1 MSGKLQRKIRYK
13 DKKLIE
19 LSGKNVYG
27 LIEEGKMK
35 SKNFN
40 GGIKL
45 LGIFLL
51 FFLLVTLEAA
61 PVKIKVILDNASVK
75 ATRAIGGKTL
85 TRVPLNTIL
94 DAASKI
100 GDWYKV
106 TWQGSSGYI
115 HAMNVDE
122 VSERELAREEV
133 GGPGRSTKSQPEIVA
148 AIEVKM
154 DEGRKQIRIEKDFEK
169 AISSLKPLIADVFNV
184 TDHNKQRE
192 LGAEL
197 YLWLGLAFAGQ
208 GDAYSALVEFKSMF
222 AVNHA
227 YAKEI
232 TRNIL
237 DPGVVA
243 LIEQAEKQFLGLITE
258 YSIEISTKPKEAKI
272 KVNGKEIGLSPEIYR
287 TANPK
292 IVIEIEK
299 EGYKPVRDEFFITQA
314 TTGKEYPLERA
325 GIDVEVKSAPQGA
338 KVYLD
343 GEDTEKVTNCVLP
356 IVPFGS
362 HNIKVIKGNY
372 AEWEGEIKIEEGEEA
387 LVVEMALTPNKY
399 AYLLKWGGSASQLF
413 IQPSGIAIDK
423 DNNIYIVDL
432 SKIKMKKIN
441 PEGKVQTAWGAAGKQ
456 FKIIKN
462 PTSVAVDN
470 QGNVYVTDA
479 KTHSFVKF
487 DSAGIYKRKWGK
499 EGIGNQDFKTP
510 SGVAVD
516 SKNDI
521 YVVDSGNHRVKKYT
535 SQGALKK
542 VWGKQGTANGDF
554 TYPRGIAIGQKD
566 EVFVVDRVRVQ
577 KFTSEGEFIASWG
590 RRGTADGEFNNPQ
603 GIFIDHNN
611 FVYVADSGSN
621 RIQKFDEN
629 GKFIAKWGTPGIS
642 NGQMQY
648 PVDIA
653 IDSRGYVY
661 VVERNNSR
669 VQLFGIVSPSE
680 SK

>member
-1 MSGKLQRKIRYK
+1 
-13 DKKLIE
+13 
-19 LSGKNVYG
+19 
-27 LIEEGKMK
+27 MK

-40 GGIKL
+40 GGIRL
-45 LGIFLL
+45 LSIFLL

-85 TRVPLNTIL
+85 TRIPLNTIL
-94 DAASKI
+94 NAESKI

-106 TWQGSSGYI
+106 SWQGSSGYI

-122 VSERELAREEV
+122 VSGRESSREEV
-133 GGPGRSTKSQPEIVA
+133 GRPGRPAKSQPEIVA
-148 AIEVKM
+148 EIEIKM
-154 DEGRKQIRIEKDFEK
+154 NEGRKQIRIEKDFEK
-169 AISSLKPLIADVFNV
+169 AISLLRPLIADVFNV
-184 TDHNKQRE
+184 TDHNKQKE
-192 LGAEL
+192 LGADL
-197 YLWLGLAFAGQ
+197 YLWIGLASAGK
-208 GDAYSALVEFKSMF
+208 GDAYSALNEFKSMF
-222 AVNHA
+222 AVH
-227 YAKEI
+227 YPYGKEV

-237 DPGVVA
+237 DPEVVA
-243 LIEQAEKQFLGLITE
+243 LIEQAEKQYLGLVTD
-258 YSIEISTKPKEAKI
+258 YSVEISTVPKEAKI
-272 KVNGKEIGLSPEIYR
+272 KINGKEIGLSPEIYR

-314 TTGKEYPLERA
+314 TTGKEYSLERA
-325 GIDVEVKSAPQGA
+325 GVDVEVKSSAPPGA

-343 GEDTEKVTNCVLP
+343 GKDTEQVTNCVLP

-362 HNIKVIKGNY
+362 HKIKVVKENY
-372 AEWEGEIKIEEGEEA
+372 AEWENEIKMEGEKL
-387 LVVEMALTPNKY
+387 LVVEMVLTPSKY
-399 AYLLKWGGSASQLF
+399 AYLLKWGGPASQLF
-413 IQPSGIAIDK
+413 TQPSGIAIDK
-423 DNNIYIVDL
+423 DNNIYIVDIG
-432 SKIKMKKIN
+432 KIKMKKIN

-456 FKIIKN
+456 FKIIKS
-462 PTSVAVDN
+462 PTSIAVDN

-487 DSAGIYKRKWGK
+487 DRAGIYKRKWGK
-499 EGIGNQDFKTP
+499 EGSENLQFKSP

-521 YVVDSGNHRVKKYT
+521 YVVDSGNHRVKKYN
-535 SQGALKK
+535 SQGALRKI
-542 VWGKQGTANGDF
+542 WGKQGTADGDF
-554 TYPRGIAIGQKD
+554 SYPKGIAIGQKD

-577 KFTSEGEFIASWG
+577 KFSPEGEFIASWG
-590 RRGTADGEFNNPQ
+590 RRGTGDGEFNNSQ

-629 GKFIAKWGTPGIS
+629 GKFIAKWGTPGTNNS
-642 NGQMQY
+642 QMQY

-653 IDSRGYVY
+653 IDSKGYVY
-661 VVERNNSR
+661 VVERNNNR
-669 VQLFGIVSPSE
+669 VQLFGVVSPPE
-680 SK
+680 SR

>member
-1 MSGKLQRKIRYK
+1 MI
-13 DKKLIE
+13 
-19 LSGKNVYG
+19 
-27 LIEEGKMK
+27 
-35 SKNFN
+35 SKNFS

-75 ATRAIGGKTL
+75 ATRAIGGQTV

-94 DAASKI
+94 DAESKI

-133 GGPGRSTKSQPEIVA
+133 GGPGRPGKSQPEIVA
-148 AIEVKM
+148 EIEVKM

-169 AISSLKPLIADVFNV
+169 AISLLKPLIAEVFNV
-184 TDHNKQRE
+184 TDHNKQKE
-192 LGAEL
+192 LGADL
-197 YLWLGLAFAGQ
+197 YLWLGLASAGK
-208 GDAYSALVEFKSMF
+208 GEAYSALNEFKSMF
-222 AVNHA
+222 AVHHP

-237 DPGVVA
+237 DPEVVA
-243 LIEQAEKQFLGLITE
+243 LIEQAEKQYLGLVTE
-258 YSIEISTKPKEAKI
+258 YSVEISTEPKEAKI

-299 EGYKPVRDEFFITQA
+299 EGYKPVRDESFITQA
-314 TTGKEYPLERA
+314 TTRKEFTLERA
-325 GIDVEVKSAPQGA
+325 GMDVEVKSAPQGA

-362 HNIKVIKGNY
+362 HNIKVIKENY
-372 AEWEGEIKIEEGEEA
+372 AEWEGEIKMEGEES

-399 AYLLKWGGSASQLF
+399 AYLLKWGGPASQLF
-413 IQPSGIAIDK
+413 SQPSGIAIDK
-423 DNNIYIVDL
+423 DNNIYIVDI

-487 DSAGIYKRKWGK
+487 DRAGIYKRKWGT
-499 EGIGNQDFKTP
+499 EGTGNLQFKSP

-516 SKNDI
+516 SKNDV
-521 YVVDSGNHRVKKYT
+521 YVVDSGNHRVKKYD

-542 VWGKQGTANGDF
+542 TWGKQGNVNGDF
-554 TYPRGIAIGQKD
+554 VSPKGIAISQKN
-566 EVFVVDRVRVQ
+566 EVFVIDKVRIQ
-577 KFTSEGEFIASWG
+577 KFSLEGEFIASWG

-629 GKFIAKWGTPGIS
+629 GKFIAKWGTPGTN

-661 VVERNNSR
+661 VVERNNNR
-669 VQLFGIVSPSE
+669 VQLFGVVSPPE

>member
-1 MSGKLQRKIRYK
+1 MAKR
-13 DKKLIE
+13 
-19 LSGKNVYG
+19 
-27 LIEEGKMK
+27 EEGKMK
-35 SKNFN
+35 SKDFS

-94 DAASKI
+94 NAESKI

-106 TWQGSSGYI
+106 SWQGSSGYI

-122 VSERELAREEV
+122 VSERDEAGR
-133 GGPGRSTKSQPEIVA
+133 PGRPGKSQPEIVA
-148 AIEVKM
+148 EIEIKM
-154 DEGRKQIRIEKDFEK
+154 EEGRKQIRIEKDYEK
-169 AISSLKPLIADVFNV
+169 AIRLLKPLIADVFNV

-192 LGAEL
+192 LGAVL
-197 YLWLGLAFAGQ
+197 YLLLGLASAGQ
-208 GDAYSALVEFKSMF
+208 GDAYSGLVEFKSMF
-222 AVNHA
+222 TVNHP

-237 DPGVVA
+237 DPEIVS
-243 LIEQAEKQFLGLITE
+243 LIEQAEKQFLGLVTD
-258 YSIEISTKPKEAKI
+258 YSVEISTTPKEAIIKI
-272 KVNGKEIGLSPEIYR
+272 NGKEIGLSPEIYR

-299 EGYKPVRDEFFITQA
+299 KGYKPVRDESFITKA
-314 TTGKEYPLERA
+314 TTRKEYTLERA
-325 GIDVEVKSAPQGA
+325 GIDVEVKSAPQEA

-356 IVPFGS
+356 IVTFGS
-362 HNIKVIKGNY
+362 HNIKVIKENY
-372 AEWEGEIKIEEGEEA
+372 AEWEGEIKIEEGEKP
-387 LVVEMALTPNKY
+387 LVVEIALTPNKY
-399 AYLLKWGGSASQLF
+399 AHLLKWGGPASQLF
-413 IQPSGIAIDK
+413 TQPSGIAIDK
-423 DNNIYIVDL
+423 DNNIYIVH
-432 SKIKMKKIN
+432 SARIRMKKIN
-441 PEGKVQTAWGAAGKQ
+441 PEGKVQAAWGAAGKQ
-456 FKIIKN
+456 FKVIKN

-487 DSAGIYKRKWGK
+487 DRAGIYKRKWGK
-499 EGIGNQDFKTP
+499 EGVGNQDFKVP
-510 SGVAVD
+510 SGVAID
-516 SKNDI
+516 SNNDI
-521 YVVDSGNHRVKKYT
+521 YVVDSGNHRVKKYNN
-535 SQGALKK
+535 QGALKK
-542 VWGKQGTANGDF
+542 IWGKRGTANGDF
-554 TYPRGIAIGQKD
+554 VSPKGIAISQKN
-566 EVFVVDRVRVQ
+566 EVFVIDNVRIQ
-577 KFTSEGEFIASWG
+577 KFSLEGGFIASWG

-603 GIFIDHNN
+603 GIFIDYNN

-629 GKFIAKWGTPGIS
+629 GKFIAKWGTPGTD
-642 NGQMQY
+642 NGQMKY

-661 VVERNNSR
+661 VVERNNNR
-669 VQLFGIVSPSE
+669 IQLFEVASPSE

>member
-1 MSGKLQRKIRYK
+1 VI
-13 DKKLIE
+13 KKKTYDL
-19 LSGKNVYG
+19 G
-27 LIEEGKMK
+27 EEGKME
-35 SKNFN
+35 SRNFSR
-40 GGIKL
+40 GIKL
-45 LGIFLL
+45 LSIFLL

-61 PVKIKVILDNASVK
+61 PVRIKVILDNASVK

-94 DAASKI
+94 DAESKI

-106 TWQGSSGYI
+106 TYQGSSGYI

-122 VSERELAREEV
+122 VSERELARDDA
-133 GGPGRSTKSQPEIVA
+133 GSPGRPAKSQPEIIA
-148 AIEVKM
+148 EIEVKM
-154 DEGRKQIRIEKDFEK
+154 EEGRKQIRVEKDFEK

-184 TDHNKQRE
+184 TDHNKQKE

-197 YLWLGLAFAGQ
+197 YLWLGLASAGK
-208 GDAYSALVEFKSMF
+208 GDAYSALNEFKNMF
-222 AVNHA
+222 AVHHP

-237 DPGVVA
+237 EADVVA
-243 LIEQAEKQFLGLITE
+243 LIEQAEKQYLGLITE
-258 YSIEISTKPKEAKI
+258 YSIEISTVPKEAKI
-272 KVNGKEIGLSPEIYR
+272 KVNGKEIGLSPELYR
-287 TANPK
+287 TSNPK

-314 TTGKEYPLERA
+314 TTGKEYALDRA

-343 GEDTEKVTNCVLP
+343 GEDTEQVTNCVLT

-362 HNIKVIKGNY
+362 HKIKVIKENY
-372 AEWEGEIKIEEGEEA
+372 AEWEDEIKIEGKEA
-387 LVVEMALTPNKY
+387 LVVEMVLTPNKY
-399 AYLLKWGGSASQLF
+399 AYLLKWGGPASKVF
-413 IQPSGIAIDK
+413 EQPSGIAIDK
-423 DNNIYIVDL
+423 ENNVYIVDL
-432 SKIKMKKIN
+432 GQVKLNKIN
-441 PEGKVQTAWGAAGKQ
+441 SEGKFQVTWGAAGKQ

-487 DSAGIYKRKWGK
+487 DRAGMYKRKWGT
-499 EGIGNQDFKTP
+499 EGSGNLQFKTP
-510 SGVAVD
+510 SGIAVD
-516 SKNDI
+516 SKNDV
-521 YVVDSGNHRVKKYT
+521 YVVDSGNNRVKKYT

-542 VWGKQGTANGDF
+542 IWGKQGASDGDF
-554 TYPRGIAIGQKD
+554 AYPKGIAIGQKN

-577 KFTSEGEFIASWG
+577 KFSLEGEFIASWG
-590 RRGTADGEFNNPQ
+590 RRGAADGEFNNPQ

-629 GKFIAKWGTPGIS
+629 GKFIAKWGSPGTN

-648 PVDIA
+648 PVDIT
-653 IDSRGYVY
+653 IDNRGYVY
-661 VVERNNSR
+661 VVERNNNR
-669 VQLFGIVSPSE
+669 VQLFMVAPQSE
-680 SK
+680 SR

>member
-1 MSGKLQRKIRYK
+1 MESR
-13 DKKLIE
+13 
-19 LSGKNVYG
+19 
-27 LIEEGKMK
+27 
-35 SKNFN
+35 NFS

-45 LGIFLL
+45 LSIFLL
-51 FFLLVTLEAA
+51 FFLLVFLEAA
-61 PVKIKVILDNASVK
+61 PVRIKVILDNASVK

-94 DAASKI
+94 NAESKT

-122 VSERELAREEV
+122 VSERELAREDAGRP
-133 GGPGRSTKSQPEIVA
+133 GGPAKSQPEIVA
-148 AIEVKM
+148 EIEVKM
-154 DEGRKQIRIEKDFEK
+154 EEGRKQVRIEKDFEK
-169 AISSLKPLIADVFNV
+169 AISLLKPLIADVFNV
-184 TDHNKQRE
+184 TDHNKQKE
-192 LGAEL
+192 LGAGL
-197 YLWLGLAFAGQ
+197 YLWLGLASAGK
-208 GDAYSALVEFKSMF
+208 GDAYSALNEFKSMF
-222 AVNHA
+222 AVNHL

-237 DPGVVA
+237 DPEVVA
-243 LIEQAEKQFLGLITE
+243 LIEQAEKQYLGLVTE
-258 YSIEISTKPKEAKI
+258 YSVEISTVPKEAKI

-299 EGYKPVRDEFFITQA
+299 EGYKPIKDEFFITQA

-325 GIDVEVKSAPQGA
+325 GVDVEVKSAPQGA

-343 GEDTEKVTNCVLP
+343 GEDTKRVTNCVLP
-356 IVPFGS
+356 IVPFGP
-362 HNIKVIKGNY
+362 HKIKVAKENY
-372 AEWEGEIKIEEGEEA
+372 AEWEDEIKIEGEES

-399 AYLLKWGGSASQLF
+399 TYLLKWGGPASELF
-413 IQPSGIAIDK
+413 VQPSGIAIDK

-432 SKIKMKKIN
+432 GKIKMKKIN
-441 PEGKVQTAWGAAGKQ
+441 PEGKVQTAWGNSGRE

-487 DSAGIYKRKWGK
+487 DRAGIYKRKWGTQGS
-499 EGIGNQDFKTP
+499 ENLQFKTP

-516 SKNDI
+516 SKNDV
-521 YVVDSGNHRVKKYT
+521 YVVDSGNHRVKKYN

-542 VWGKQGTANGDF
+542 IWGKQGTASGDF
-554 TYPRGIAIGQKD
+554 TYPKGIAISQKN
-566 EVFVVDRVRVQ
+566 EVFVIDRVRVQ
-577 KFTSEGEFIASWG
+577 KFSLEGEFIASWG
-590 RRGTADGEFNNPQ
+590 RRGTADGEINNPQ
-603 GIFIDHNN
+603 GMFIDHNN

-629 GKFIAKWGTPGIS
+629 GKFIAKWGTPGTN

-661 VVERNNSR
+661 VVERNNNR
-669 VQLFGIVSPSE
+669 VQLFGVVHPSE

>member
-1 MSGKLQRKIRYK
+1 
-13 DKKLIE
+13 
-19 LSGKNVYG
+19 
-27 LIEEGKMK
+27 MK
-35 SKNFN
+35 SKNFS

-51 FFLLVTLEAA
+51 FFFLVTLEAA
-61 PVKIKVILDNASVK
+61 PAKIKVIIDNASIK

-94 DAASKI
+94 DAESKI

-106 TWQGSSGYI
+106 SWQGSSGYI

-122 VSERELAREEV
+122 VSESELARGEV
-133 GGPGRSTKSQPEIVA
+133 RGLGRSVKSQPEIVA
-148 AIEVKM
+148 EIEIKM
-154 DEGRKQIRIEKDFEK
+154 EEGRKRIRIEKDFEK
-169 AISSLKPLIADVFNV
+169 AISLLNPLIADVFNV
-184 TDHNKQRE
+184 TDHNKRKE

-197 YLWLGLAFAGQ
+197 YLWLGLASAGQ
-208 GDAYSALVEFKSMF
+208 GDAYSALVKFRSMF
-222 AVNHA
+222 TVNHP

-237 DPGVVA
+237 DPEIVS
-243 LIEQAEKQFLGLITE
+243 LTEQAEKQFLGLVTE
-258 YSIEISTKPKEAKI
+258 YSIEISTEPKEAKI

-299 EGYKPVRDEFFITQA
+299 EGYKPVRDESFIIQA
-314 TTGKEYPLERA
+314 TTRKEYTLERA
-325 GIDVEVKSAPQGA
+325 GINVEVKSAPLGA

-343 GEDTEKVTNCVLP
+343 NKDTEKVTNCLLP

-362 HNIKVIKGNY
+362 HNIKVIKENY
-372 AEWEGEIKIEEGEEA
+372 AEWEGEIKIEEGEES

-399 AYLLKWGGSASQLF
+399 AHLLKWGGPSSELF
-413 IQPSGIAIDK
+413 PQPSGIAIDK
-423 DNNIYIVDL
+423 DNNIYIVHL
-432 SKIKMKKIN
+432 GRIKMKKIN

-487 DSAGIYKRKWGK
+487 DRAGIYKRKWGT
-499 EGIGNQDFKTP
+499 GGSGNIQFRTP

-516 SKNDI
+516 SKNDV
-521 YVVDSGNHRVKKYT
+521 YVVDSGNHRVKKYNN
-535 SQGALKK
+535 QGALKK
-542 VWGKQGTANGDF
+542 IWGKQGTANGDF
-554 TYPRGIAIGQKD
+554 ASPKGIAISQKN
-566 EVFVVDRVRVQ
+566 EVFVIDRARVQ
-577 KFTSEGEFIASWG
+577 KFSLEGEFIASWG

-629 GKFIAKWGTPGIS
+629 GKFIAKWGTPGTN

-648 PVDIA
+648 PVDIVV
-653 IDSRGYVY
+653 DSRGYVY
-661 VVERNNSR
+661 VVEKNNNR
-669 VQLFGIVSPSE
+669 VQLFGVASPSE

>member
-1 MSGKLQRKIRYK
+1 VI
-13 DKKLIE
+13 KK
-19 LSGKNVYG
+19 NAYG
-27 LIEEGKMK
+27 LGEEGKMK

-45 LGIFLL
+45 LSIFLL

-106 TWQGSSGYI
+106 SWQGSSGYI

-122 VSERELAREEV
+122 VSGRELARGEV
-133 GGPGRSTKSQPEIVA
+133 GGPGRPGKSQPEIVA
-148 AIEVKM
+148 AVEVKM
-154 DEGRKQIRIEKDFEK
+154 EEGRKQIRMEKDFEK
-169 AISSLKPLIADVFNV
+169 AISILKPLIADVFNV
-184 TDHNKQRE
+184 TDHNKQKE

-197 YLWLGLAFAGQ
+197 YLWLGLASAGQ

-222 AVNHA
+222 AVNHP
-227 YAKEI
+227 YAREI

-237 DPGVVA
+237 DPEIVS
-243 LIEQAEKQFLGLITE
+243 LIEQAEKQFLGLVTE
-258 YSIEISTKPKEAKI
+258 YSIEISTMPKEAKI

-299 EGYKPVRDEFFITQA
+299 EGYKPVRDESFITQA
-314 TTGKEYPLERA
+314 TTRKEYTLERA

-343 GEDTEKVTNCVLP
+343 GEDTEQVTNCVLP

-362 HNIKVIKGNY
+362 HNIKAIKENY
-372 AEWEGEIKIEEGEEA
+372 AEWEGEIKIEEGEES
-387 LVVEMALTPNKY
+387 LVIEMALTPNKY
-399 AYLLKWGGSASQLF
+399 AYLLKWGGPASELF
-413 IQPSGIAIDK
+413 AQPSGIAIDK
-423 DNNIYIVDL
+423 DNNIYIVH
-432 SKIKMKKIN
+432 SGRIKMKKIN
-441 PEGKVQTAWGAAGKQ
+441 PEGKVQTAWGVAGKQ
-456 FKIIKN
+456 FKVIKN

-470 QGNVYVTDA
+470 KGNVYVTDA
-479 KTHSFVKF
+479 KTHSFMKF
-487 DSAGIYKRKWGK
+487 DRAGIYKRKWGK
-499 EGIGNQDFKTP
+499 EGSENPQFRTP
-510 SGVAVD
+510 SGIAVD

-521 YVVDSGNHRVKKYT
+521 YVVDSGNNRVKKYT

-542 VWGKQGTANGDF
+542 IWGKRGTANGDF
-554 TYPRGIAIGQKD
+554 ISPKGIAIGQKD

-577 KFTSEGEFIASWG
+577 KFSLEGEFIASWG
-590 RRGTADGEFNNPQ
+590 RTGTADGEFNNPK

-611 FVYVADSGSN
+611 FVYVADSGSS

-629 GKFIAKWGTPGIS
+629 GKFIAKWGTPGRN

-661 VVERNNSR
+661 IVERNNNR
-669 VQLFGIVSPSE
+669 VQLFGVVPPSE

>member
-1 MSGKLQRKIRYK
+1 MIK
-13 DKKLIE
+13 
-19 LSGKNVYG
+19 KNVYG
-27 LIEEGKMK
+27 SGKEGKMK
-35 SKNFN
+35 SNNFH

-45 LGIFLL
+45 LSIFLL

-85 TRVPLNTIL
+85 TRIPLNTVL
-94 DAASKI
+94 DAESKI

-122 VSERELAREEV
+122 VSERELTREV
-133 GGPGRSTKSQPEIVA
+133 GGSLGRPAKSQAEIVA
-148 AIEVKM
+148 GIEVRM
-154 DEGRKQIRIEKDFEK
+154 EEGRKQIRIEKDFEK
-169 AISSLKPLIADVFNV
+169 ATSLLKPLIAEVFNI
-184 TDHNKQRE
+184 TDHNKQKE

-197 YLWLGLAFAGQ
+197 YLWVGLASAGE

-222 AVNHA
+222 AVNHP

-237 DPGVVA
+237 DPEVVY
-243 LIEQAEKQFLGLITE
+243 LIEQDEKQFLGLVTD
-258 YSIEISTKPKEAKI
+258 YSVEISTVPKEAKI

-299 EGYKPVRDEFFITQA
+299 EGYKSVKDEFFITQA
-314 TTGKEYPLERA
+314 TTGKEYSLERA
-325 GIDVEVKSAPQGA
+325 GIEVEVKSAPLGA
-338 KVYLD
+338 KVYLN

-362 HNIKVIKGNY
+362 HNIKVIKENY
-372 AEWEGEIKIEEGEEA
+372 AEGEAEIKIEEGQES
-387 LVVEMALTPNKY
+387 LVVEMVLTPNKY
-399 AYLLKWGGSASQLF
+399 AYLLKWGGPASKLF
-413 IQPSGIAIDK
+413 TELSGIAIDK
-423 DNNIYIVDL
+423 GNNIYIVDL
-432 SKIKMKKIN
+432 GKIKMKKID
-441 PEGKVQTAWGAAGKQ
+441 PEGKVQTAWGVAGKQ

-479 KTHSFVKF
+479 KTHSLVKF
-487 DSAGIYKRKWGK
+487 DRAGIYKRKWGR
-499 EGIGNQDFKTP
+499 EGTGNLQFKSP

-516 SKNDI
+516 SKNEVYI
-521 YVVDSGNHRVKKYT
+521 VDSGNHRVKKYS
-535 SQGALKK
+535 SQGVLKK
-542 VWGKQGTANGDF
+542 TWGKQGIANGDF
-554 TYPRGIAIGQKD
+554 VSPKGIAISQKN
-566 EVFVVDRVRVQ
+566 EVFVIDRVRIQ
-577 KFTSEGEFIASWG
+577 KFSLEGEFITSWG

-603 GIFIDHNN
+603 GIFIDLNN

-629 GKFIAKWGTPGIS
+629 GKFIAKWGTPGTN

-661 VVERNNSR
+661 VVERNNNR
-669 VQLFGIVSPSE
+669 VQLFGVVPPPE
-680 SK
+680 SR

>member
-1 MSGKLQRKIRYK
+1 M
-13 DKKLIE
+13 E
-19 LSGKNVYG
+19 
-27 LIEEGKMK
+27 
-35 SKNFN
+35 SKNFSW
-40 GGIKL
+40 GIKL
-45 LGIFLL
+45 LSIFLL
-51 FFLLVTLEAA
+51 FFLLISLEAA

-94 DAASKI
+94 NAESKI

-122 VSERELAREEV
+122 VSERELARQEA
-133 GGPGRSTKSQPEIVA
+133 GGPGRPAKSQPEIVA
-148 AIEVKM
+148 EIEIKM
-154 DEGRKQIRIEKDFEK
+154 EEGRKQIRIEKDFEK
-169 AISSLKPLIADVFNV
+169 AISLLKPLIADVFNV
-184 TDHNKQRE
+184 TDRNKQKE
-192 LGAEL
+192 LGVDL
-197 YLWLGLAFAGQ
+197 YLWLGLASAGK
-208 GDAYSALVEFKSMF
+208 GDAYSALNEFKSMF
-222 AVNHA
+222 AVHYP

-232 TRNIL
+232 SRNIL
-237 DPGVVA
+237 DPEVIA
-243 LIEQAEKQFLGLITE
+243 LIEQAEKQFLGLVTE
-258 YSIEISTKPKEAKI
+258 YSVEISTVPKEAKI

-299 EGYKPVRDEFFITQA
+299 EGYKPIKDELFITQA

-325 GIDVEVKSAPQGA
+325 GVDVEVKSAPQGA
-338 KVYLD
+338 KVFLD
-343 GEDTEKVTNCVLP
+343 GEDTEQVTNCVLP
-356 IVPFGS
+356 IVPFGP
-362 HNIKVIKGNY
+362 HKIKVAKENY
-372 AEWEGEIKIEEGEEA
+372 AEWEDEIKIEGEES

-399 AYLLKWGGSASQLF
+399 AYLLKWGGPASELF
-413 IQPSGIAIDK
+413 VQPSGIAIDK
-423 DNNIYIVDL
+423 DNNIYIVD
-432 SKIKMKKIN
+432 SGRIKIKKIN
-441 PEGKVQTAWGAAGKQ
+441 PEGKVQTAWGNSGKQ

-479 KTHSFVKF
+479 KTHSFLKF
-487 DSAGIYKRKWGK
+487 DRAGIYKRKWGT
-499 EGIGNQDFKTP
+499 EGSKNLQFKTP

-521 YVVDSGNHRVKKYT
+521 YVVDSGNHRVKKYN

-542 VWGKQGTANGDF
+542 IWGKQGTANGDF
-554 TYPRGIAIGQKD
+554 TYPKGIAISQKN
-566 EVFVVDRVRVQ
+566 EVFVIDRVRVQ
-577 KFTSEGEFIASWG
+577 KFSVEGEFIASWG
-590 RRGTADGEFNNPQ
+590 RRGIADGEINNPQ
-603 GIFIDHNN
+603 GMFIDHNN

-629 GKFIAKWGTPGIS
+629 GKFIAKWGTPGTN

-661 VVERNNSR
+661 VVEKNNSR
-669 VQLFGIVSPSE
+669 VQLFGVVSPFE
-680 SK
+680 TR

>member
-1 MSGKLQRKIRYK
+1 M
-13 DKKLIE
+13 E
-19 LSGKNVYG
+19 
-27 LIEEGKMK
+27 

-45 LGIFLL
+45 LSIFLL
-51 FFLLVTLEAA
+51 FFLLVSLEAA

-85 TRVPLNTIL
+85 TRIPLNTIL
-94 DAASKI
+94 DAESKI

-122 VSERELAREEV
+122 VSERELAREEAV
-133 GGPGRSTKSQPEIVA
+133 GPGRPAKSQPEIVA
-148 AIEVKM
+148 EIEVKM
-154 DEGRKQIRIEKDFEK
+154 EEGRKLIRIEKDFEK
-169 AISSLKPLIADVFNV
+169 AISSLEPLIAEVFNV
-184 TDHNKQRE
+184 TDHNKQKE

-197 YLWLGLAFAGQ
+197 YLWLGLACAGK
-208 GDAYSALVEFKSMF
+208 GDAYSALNEFKSMF
-222 AVNHA
+222 AVHHP

-237 DPGVVA
+237 DPEVVA
-243 LIEQAEKQFLGLITE
+243 LIEQAEKQFLGLVTE
-258 YSIEISTKPKEAKI
+258 YSVEISTVPKEAKI

-314 TTGKEYPLERA
+314 TTGKEYSLERA

-343 GEDTEKVTNCVLP
+343 GEDTEQVTNCVLP

-362 HNIKVIKGNY
+362 HKIKVIKENY
-372 AEWEGEIKIEEGEEA
+372 AEWEDEIKVEGEES

-399 AYLLKWGGSASQLF
+399 AYLLKWGGPASELF
-413 IQPSGIAIDK
+413 VQPSGIAVDK
-423 DNNIYIVDL
+423 DNNIYIVD
-432 SKIKMKKIN
+432 SGRIKMKKIN
-441 PEGKVQTAWGAAGKQ
+441 PAGKVQTAWGASGKQ

-479 KTHSFVKF
+479 KTNSFVKF
-487 DSAGIYKRKWGK
+487 DRAGIYKRKWGK
-499 EGIGNQDFKTP
+499 EGSENLQFKTP

-521 YVVDSGNHRVKKYT
+521 YVVDSGNHRVKKYN

-542 VWGKQGTANGDF
+542 IWGKQGSANGDF
-554 TYPRGIAIGQKD
+554 VYPKGIAVSQKN
-566 EVFVVDRVRVQ
+566 EVFVIDRVRIQ
-577 KFTSEGEFIASWG
+577 KFSLEGEFIASWG
-590 RRGTADGEFNNPQ
+590 KRGTGEGEFNNPQ
-603 GIFIDHNN
+603 GIFIDNYN

-629 GKFIAKWGTPGIS
+629 GKFIAKWGTPGVN

-661 VVERNNSR
+661 VVERNNNR
-669 VQLFGIVSPSE
+669 VQLFGIVPPSGA
-680 SK
+680 K

>member
-1 MSGKLQRKIRYK
+1 MR
-13 DKKLIE
+13 
-19 LSGKNVYG
+19 
-27 LIEEGKMK
+27 

-45 LGIFLL
+45 LSIFLL

-75 ATRAIGGKTL
+75 ATRAIGGQTV

-94 DAASKI
+94 DAESKI

-122 VSERELAREEV
+122 VSEREFAREEV
-133 GGPGRSTKSQPEIVA
+133 GRPGRPGKSQPEIVA
-148 AIEVKM
+148 EIEVKM
-154 DEGRKQIRIEKDFEK
+154 DEGRKLIRIEKDFGK
-169 AISSLKPLIADVFNV
+169 AISLLKPLIAEVFNV
-184 TDHNKQRE
+184 TDHNKQKE
-192 LGAEL
+192 LGADL
-197 YLWLGLAFAGQ
+197 YLWLGLASAGK
-208 GDAYSALVEFKSMF
+208 GEAYAALNEFKSMF
-222 AVNHA
+222 AVHHP

-237 DPGVVA
+237 DPEVVA
-243 LIEQAEKQFLGLITE
+243 LIEQAEKQFLGLVTE
-258 YSIEISTKPKEAKI
+258 YSVEISTEPKEAKI

-299 EGYKPVRDEFFITQA
+299 EGYKPVRDESFITQA
-314 TTGKEYPLERA
+314 TTRKEFTLERA

-343 GEDTEKVTNCVLP
+343 GKDTEQVTNCVLP
-356 IVPFGS
+356 LVPFGS
-362 HNIKVIKGNY
+362 HKIKVVKENY
-372 AEWEGEIKIEEGEEA
+372 AEWEDEIKMEGEES
-387 LVVEMALTPNKY
+387 LVLEMALTPNKY
-399 AYLLKWGGSASQLF
+399 AYLLKWGGPASELF
-413 IQPSGIAIDK
+413 VQPSGIAVDK
-423 DNNIYIVDL
+423 DNNIYIVDAAR
-432 SKIKMKKIN
+432 IKMKKIN

-456 FKIIKN
+456 FKIIKD
-462 PTSVAVDN
+462 PTSIAVDN

-487 DSAGIYKRKWGK
+487 DRAGIYKRKWGT
-499 EGIGNQDFKTP
+499 EGSENLQFKAP

-516 SKNDI
+516 SKNDV
-521 YVVDSGNHRVKKYT
+521 YVVDSGNHRVKKYD

-542 VWGKQGTANGDF
+542 IWGKRGTANGDF
-554 TYPRGIAIGQKD
+554 VSPKGIAISQKN
-566 EVFVVDRVRVQ
+566 EVFVIDTVRIQ
-577 KFTSEGEFIASWG
+577 KFSLEGEFIASWG

-603 GIFIDHNN
+603 GIFIDNYN
-611 FVYVADSGSN
+611 FVYVADSGNN

-629 GKFIAKWGTPGIS
+629 GKLIAKWGTAGTGD
-642 NGQMQY
+642 GQMQY
-648 PVDIA
+648 PVDVA

-661 VVERNNSR
+661 VVERNNNR
-669 VQLFGIVSPSE
+669 VQLFGVVSPPE
-680 SK
+680 SR

>member
-1 MSGKLQRKIRYK
+1 M
-13 DKKLIE
+13 E
-19 LSGKNVYG
+19 
-27 LIEEGKMK
+27 
-35 SKNFN
+35 SKNFSW
-40 GGIKL
+40 GIKL
-45 LGIFLL
+45 LSIFLL
-51 FFLLVTLEAA
+51 FFLLISLEAA

-94 DAASKI
+94 NAESKI

-122 VSERELAREEV
+122 VSERELARQEA
-133 GGPGRSTKSQPEIVA
+133 GGPGRPAKSQPEIVA
-148 AIEVKM
+148 EIEIKM
-154 DEGRKQIRIEKDFEK
+154 EEGRKQIRIEKDFEK
-169 AISSLKPLIADVFNV
+169 AISLLKPLIADVFNV
-184 TDHNKQRE
+184 TDRNKQKE
-192 LGAEL
+192 LGVDL
-197 YLWLGLAFAGQ
+197 YLWLGLASAGK
-208 GDAYSALVEFKSMF
+208 GDAYSALNEFKSMF
-222 AVNHA
+222 AVHYP

-232 TRNIL
+232 SRNIL
-237 DPGVVA
+237 DPEVIA
-243 LIEQAEKQFLGLITE
+243 LIEQAEKQFLGLVTE
-258 YSIEISTKPKEAKI
+258 YSVEISTVPKEAKI

-299 EGYKPVRDEFFITQA
+299 EGYKPIKDELFITQA

-325 GIDVEVKSAPQGA
+325 GVDVEVKSAPQGA
-338 KVYLD
+338 KVFLD
-343 GEDTEKVTNCVLP
+343 GEDTEQVTNCVLP
-356 IVPFGS
+356 IVPFGP
-362 HNIKVIKGNY
+362 HKIKVAKENY
-372 AEWEGEIKIEEGEEA
+372 AEWEDEIKIEGEES

-399 AYLLKWGGSASQLF
+399 AYLLKWGGPASELF
-413 IQPSGIAIDK
+413 VQPSGIAIDK
-423 DNNIYIVDL
+423 DNNIYIVD
-432 SKIKMKKIN
+432 SGRIKIKKIN
-441 PEGKVQTAWGAAGKQ
+441 PEGKVQTAWGNSGKQ

-479 KTHSFVKF
+479 KTHSFLKF
-487 DSAGIYKRKWGK
+487 DRAGIYKRKWGT
-499 EGIGNQDFKTP
+499 EGSKNLQFKTP

-521 YVVDSGNHRVKKYT
+521 YVVDSGNHRVKKYN

-542 VWGKQGTANGDF
+542 IWGKQGTANGDF
-554 TYPRGIAIGQKD
+554 AYPKGIAISQKN
-566 EVFVVDRVRVQ
+566 EVFVIDRVRVQ
-577 KFTSEGEFIASWG
+577 KFSVEGEFIASWG
-590 RRGTADGEFNNPQ
+590 RRGIADGEINNPQ
-603 GIFIDHNN
+603 GMFIDHNN

-629 GKFIAKWGTPGIS
+629 GKFIAKWGTPGTN

-661 VVERNNSR
+661 VVEKNNSR
-669 VQLFGIVSPSE
+669 VQLFGVVSPFE
-680 SK
+680 TR

>member
-1 MSGKLQRKIRYK
+1 MSDQEKAYDLG
-13 DKKLIE
+13 
-19 LSGKNVYG
+19 
-27 LIEEGKMK
+27 EEGKMK

-45 LGIFLL
+45 LSIFLL

-85 TRVPLNTIL
+85 TRAPLNTIL
-94 DAASKI
+94 DAESKI

-133 GGPGRSTKSQPEIVA
+133 GRPGGSAKSQPEIVA
-148 AIEVKM
+148 EIEVKM
-154 DEGRKQIRIEKDFEK
+154 EGGRKLIRIEKDFEK
-169 AISSLKPLIADVFNV
+169 AISLLKPLIAEVFNV
-184 TDHNKQRE
+184 TDHNKQKE
-192 LGAEL
+192 LGADL
-197 YLWLGLAFAGQ
+197 YLWLGLASAGK
-208 GDAYSALVEFKSMF
+208 GDAYAALNEFKSMF
-222 AVNHA
+222 AVHHP

-237 DPGVVA
+237 DPEVVA
-243 LIEQAEKQFLGLITE
+243 LIEQAEKQFLGLVTE
-258 YSIEISTKPKEAKI
+258 YSVEISTEPKEAKI

-299 EGYKPVRDEFFITQA
+299 EGYKPVRDESFITQA
-314 TTGKEYPLERA
+314 TTRKEFTLERA

-343 GEDTEKVTNCVLP
+343 GKDTEQVTNCVLP
-356 IVPFGS
+356 LVPFGS
-362 HNIKVIKGNY
+362 HKIKVVKENY
-372 AEWEGEIKIEEGEEA
+372 AEWEDEIKMEGEES
-387 LVVEMALTPNKY
+387 LVLEMALTPNKY
-399 AYLLKWGGSASQLF
+399 AYLLKWGGPASELF
-413 IQPSGIAIDK
+413 VQPSGIAVDK
-423 DNNIYIVDL
+423 DNNIYIVDAAR
-432 SKIKMKKIN
+432 IKMKKIN

-456 FKIIKN
+456 FKIIKD
-462 PTSVAVDN
+462 PTSIAVDN

-487 DSAGIYKRKWGK
+487 DRAGIYKRKWGT
-499 EGIGNQDFKTP
+499 EGSENLQFKAP

-516 SKNDI
+516 SKNDV
-521 YVVDSGNHRVKKYT
+521 YVVDSGNHRVKKYD

-542 VWGKQGTANGDF
+542 IWGKRGTANGDF
-554 TYPRGIAIGQKD
+554 VSPKGIAVSQKN
-566 EVFVVDRVRVQ
+566 EVFVIDRDRVQ
-577 KFTSEGEFIASWG
+577 KFSLEGEFIASWG

-603 GIFIDHNN
+603 GIFIDNYN
-611 FVYVADSGSN
+611 FVYVADSGNN

-629 GKFIAKWGTPGIS
+629 GKLIAKWGTAGTGD
-642 NGQMQY
+642 GQMQY

-661 VVERNNSR
+661 VVERNNNR
-669 VQLFGIVSPSE
+669 VQLFGVVSPPE
-680 SK
+680 SR

>member
-1 MSGKLQRKIRYK
+1 VI
-13 DKKLIE
+13 KKNAYDL
-19 LSGKNVYG
+19 G
-27 LIEEGKMK
+27 EEGKMK
-35 SKNFN
+35 PKNFS

-51 FFLLVTLEAA
+51 FFLLLTLEAA
-61 PVKIKVILDNASVK
+61 PVKVKVILDNASVK

-122 VSERELAREEV
+122 VSGRELARDEV
-133 GGPGRSTKSQPEIVA
+133 GRLGRPAKSQPEIVA
-148 AIEVKM
+148 EIEVKM
-154 DEGRKQIRIEKDFEK
+154 EEGRKQIRIEKDFEK
-169 AISSLKPLIADVFNV
+169 AISILKPLIADVFNV
-184 TDHNKQRE
+184 TDHNKQKE
-192 LGAEL
+192 LGAVL
-197 YLWLGLAFAGQ
+197 YLWLGLARAGQ
-208 GDAYSALVEFKSMF
+208 GEAYSALIEFKSMF
-222 AVNHA
+222 AVNHP

-237 DPGVVA
+237 DLEIVS
-243 LIEQAEKQFLGLITE
+243 LIEQAEKQFLGLVTD
-258 YSIEISTKPKEAKI
+258 YSIEISTVPKEAKI
-272 KVNGKEIGLSPEIYR
+272 KINGKEIGLSPEIYR

-299 EGYKPVRDEFFITQA
+299 EGYKPVRDESFITKA
-314 TTGKEYPLERA
+314 TTRKEYTLERA
-325 GIDVEVKSAPQGA
+325 GVDVEVKSAPQGA

-343 GEDTEKVTNCVLP
+343 GKDTEQMTNCVLP

-362 HNIKVIKGNY
+362 HNIKVVKENY
-372 AEWEGEIKIEEGEEA
+372 AEWEDEIKMEGEKL
-387 LVVEMALTPNKY
+387 LVVEMVLTPSKY
-399 AYLLKWGGSASQLF
+399 AYLLKWGGPASKLF
-413 IQPSGIAIDK
+413 VQPSGIAIDK
-423 DNNIYIVDL
+423 DNNIYIVDIG
-432 SKIKMKKIN
+432 KIKMKKIN
-441 PEGKVQTAWGAAGKQ
+441 PEGKVQTRWGAAGKQ

-487 DSAGIYKRKWGK
+487 DGAGSYRRKWGT
-499 EGIGNQDFKTP
+499 EGTGNHQFKSP

-516 SKNDI
+516 SKNDV
-521 YVVDSGNHRVKKYT
+521 YVVDSGNHRVKKYN

-542 VWGKQGTANGDF
+542 IWGKQGIADGDF
-554 TYPRGIAIGQKD
+554 AYPKGIAIGQKD
-566 EVFVVDRVRVQ
+566 EVFVIDRVRIQ
-577 KFTSEGEFIASWG
+577 KFSPEGEFIASWG
-590 RRGTADGEFNNPQ
+590 RKGTADGELNNPQ

-621 RIQKFDEN
+621 RIQKFDDN
-629 GKFIAKWGTPGIS
+629 GKFIAKWGTPGTN

-653 IDSRGYVY
+653 IDSKGYVY
-661 VVERNNSR
+661 VVERNNNR
-669 VQLFGIVSPSE
+669 VQLFGVVSPSE

>member
-1 MSGKLQRKIRYK
+1 MIK
-13 DKKLIE
+13 
-19 LSGKNVYG
+19 KNVYALG
-27 LIEEGKMK
+27 EEGKMK
-35 SKNFN
+35 SKNFS

-85 TRVPLNTIL
+85 TRIPLNTIL
-94 DAASKI
+94 DAESKI

-122 VSERELAREEV
+122 VSERELARGEV
-133 GGPGRSTKSQPEIVA
+133 GGLGRPAKSQPEIVA
-148 AIEVKM
+148 EIEVKM

-169 AISSLKPLIADVFNV
+169 AISLLKPLIADVFNV
-184 TDHNKQRE
+184 TDHNKQKE
-192 LGAEL
+192 LGAVL
-197 YLWLGLAFAGQ
+197 YLWLGLASAGQ

-222 AVNHA
+222 AVNHP

-232 TRNIL
+232 ARNIL
-237 DPGVVA
+237 DPEIVS
-243 LIEQAEKQFLGLITE
+243 LIEQAEKQFLGLVTE
-258 YSIEISTKPKEAKI
+258 YSVEISTKPKEAKI
-272 KVNGKEIGLSPEIYR
+272 KINGKEIGLSPEIYR

-299 EGYKPVRDEFFITQA
+299 EGYKPVRDESFITQA
-314 TTGKEYPLERA
+314 TTRKEYTLERA

-499 EGIGNQDFKTP
+499 EGSENVQFKSP

-554 TYPRGIAIGQKD
+554 AYPKGIAIGQKN

-577 KFTSEGEFIASWG
+577 KFSLEGEFIASWG
-590 RRGTADGEFNNPQ
+590 RRGTADGELNNPQ

-611 FVYVADSGSN
+611 FVYVADSGSS

-629 GKFIAKWGTPGIS
+629 GKFIAKWGTPGTN

-661 VVERNNSR
+661 VVERNNNR
-669 VQLFGIVSPSE
+669 VQLFGVVSPSE

>member
-1 MSGKLQRKIRYK
+1 MI
-13 DKKLIE
+13 KKNAYDL
-19 LSGKNVYG
+19 G
-27 LIEEGKMK
+27 EEGKMK
-35 SKNFN
+35 SRNFN

-61 PVKIKVILDNASVK
+61 PVKVKVILDNASVK

-122 VSERELAREEV
+122 VSGRELARDEV
-133 GGPGRSTKSQPEIVA
+133 GRPGRPAKSQPEIVA
-148 AIEVKM
+148 EIEVKM
-154 DEGRKQIRIEKDFEK
+154 EEGRKQIRIEKNFEK
-169 AISSLKPLIADVFNV
+169 AISLLKPLIADVFNV

-192 LGAEL
+192 LGAVL
-197 YLWLGLAFAGQ
+197 YLWLGLARAGQ

-222 AVNHA
+222 AVNHP

-237 DPGVVA
+237 DPEIVS
-243 LIEQAEKQFLGLITE
+243 LIEQAEKQFLGLVTD
-258 YSIEISTKPKEAKI
+258 YSIEISTVPKEAKI
-272 KVNGKEIGLSPEIYR
+272 KINGKEIGLSPEIYR

-299 EGYKPVRDEFFITQA
+299 EGYKPVRDESFITKA
-314 TTGKEYPLERA
+314 TTRKEYTLERA
-325 GIDVEVKSAPQGA
+325 GVDVEVKSAPQGA

-343 GEDTEKVTNCVLP
+343 GKDTEQMTNCVLP

-362 HNIKVIKGNY
+362 HKIKIVKENY
-372 AEWEGEIKIEEGEEA
+372 AEWEDEIKMEGEKL
-387 LVVEMALTPNKY
+387 LVVEMVLTPSKY
-399 AYLLKWGGSASQLF
+399 AYLLKWGGPASQLF
-413 IQPSGIAIDK
+413 TQPSGIAIDK

-432 SKIKMKKIN
+432 GKIKMKKIN
-441 PEGKVQTAWGAAGKQ
+441 PEGKVQTSWGAAGKQ

-487 DSAGIYKRKWGK
+487 DRAGSYKRKWGGK
-499 EGIGNQDFKTP
+499 EGSANPQFKAP

-516 SKNDI
+516 SKNDVYI
-521 YVVDSGNHRVKKYT
+521 VDSGNHRVKKYN

-542 VWGKQGTANGDF
+542 IWGKQGIADGDF
-554 TYPRGIAIGQKD
+554 AYPKGIAIGQKD

-577 KFTSEGEFIASWG
+577 KFSSEGEFITSWG
-590 RRGTADGEFNNPQ
+590 RRGTADGELNNPQ

-621 RIQKFDEN
+621 RIQKFDDN
-629 GKFIAKWGTPGIS
+629 GKFIAKWGTPGTN

-653 IDSRGYVY
+653 IDSKGYVY
-661 VVERNNSR
+661 VVERNNNR
-669 VQLFGIVSPSE
+669 VQLFGVVSPSE